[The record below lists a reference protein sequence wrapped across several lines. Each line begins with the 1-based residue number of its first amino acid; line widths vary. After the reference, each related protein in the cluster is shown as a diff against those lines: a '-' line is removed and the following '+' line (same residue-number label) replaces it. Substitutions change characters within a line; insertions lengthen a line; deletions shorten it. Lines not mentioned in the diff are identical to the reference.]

1 MKFCIISSQM
11 HLNQVGE
18 KKGKLVHAVLMFKKM
33 SRTNID
39 IHLNPGIQ
47 SLQGVQGN
55 ILVFFSLSL
64 PVCAQTSLESH
75 NRLEGLQASG
85 GNLAITHQ

>member
-1 MKFCIISSQM
+1 M

-18 KKGKLVHAVLMFKKM
+18 KKGEISARYLDVQENV
-33 SRTNID
+33 TNNID